1 MGRVLSVIVSILLA
15 WLVWKLLLG
24 IIGFGGSL
32 IMAIISIVLFIWL
45 FEVILGAMSRNR
57 I

>member
-1 MGRVLSVIVSILLA
+1 MGRVASVVVSILLA
-15 WLVWKLLLG
+15 WLVWRLLLG

-32 IMAIISIVLFIWL
+32 LMAIVSIVLFIWL
-45 FEVILGAMSRNR
+45 FEVILGAMGRNR

>member
-1 MGRVLSVIVSILLA
+1 MGRVVSVIVSILLA
-15 WLVWKLLLG
+15 WLVWRLLLG

-32 IMAIISIVLFIWL
+32 LMAIVSIVLFIWL
-45 FEVILGAMSRNR
+45 FEVILGAMGRNR